1 MGSKEYM
8 IMFGITVL
16 GGLIVLWIAS
26 HANPPPHPPSHTYPA
41 PGIGRYVT
49 IASEGHSFSVPSD
62 TLVRY
67 GAVSDGV
74 GRWVEKVFK
83 SHDPLTSALVPYI
96 CNNNTFGFDPYPKV
110 PKECQTYVRPGI
122 GL

>member
-1 MGSKEYM
+1 MASNEYM
-8 IMFGITVL
+8 IMFGITIL
-16 GGLIVLWIAS
+16 GGLIVWWIAS
-26 HANPPPHPPSHTYPA
+26 HAPPPPHVYPA

-67 GAVSDGV
+67 GAVSNGV

-83 SHDPLTSALVPYI
+83 SHDDLTSAIIPYI
-96 CNNNTFGFDPYPKV
+96 CNNNTFGYDPYPKV
-110 PKECQTYVRPGI
+110 PKVCQTYVRPGI